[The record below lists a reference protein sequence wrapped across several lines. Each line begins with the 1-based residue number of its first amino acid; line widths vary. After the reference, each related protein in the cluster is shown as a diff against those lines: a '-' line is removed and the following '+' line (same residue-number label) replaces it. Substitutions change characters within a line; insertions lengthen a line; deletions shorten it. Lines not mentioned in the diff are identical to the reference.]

1 MAAAVALIGGALAT
15 IAGVSPWL
23 LGLALALHLL
33 KVVAEARAWH
43 GIVVHAHRDGDREVL
58 PFRTTLAAFV
68 GSIGVN
74 AVIPARLGDAFR
86 VGLLRRRLPGS
97 SVPTLGAT
105 IVLETVLELMFAAT
119 VVGIVLVGGGSV
131 GSVGFV
137 GRSTAG
143 LLSSPLLLGLAA
155 TVLVV
160 VGAFAVVFR
169 HPARD
174 LGSRVVRGFSVVG
187 SPRAFGGV
195 GLWKVTAWTLRI
207 ACVFTFLLAFHMPA
221 TAWTALVVIGAQS
234 VAGTVPLAPGNA
246 GTQQAALALAFR
258 GMVGAGTVVGFGV
271 GMQASTALVDLVAG
285 GAAVA
290 LVAGGSELRET
301 LSASRGRRTARATA
315 V

>member
-1 MAAAVALIGGALAT
+1 
-15 IAGVSPWL
+15 
-23 LGLALALHLL
+23 
-33 KVVAEARAWH
+33 
-43 GIVVHAHRDGDREVL
+43 
-58 PFRTTLAAFV
+58 
-68 GSIGVN
+68 
-74 AVIPARLGDAFR
+74 
-86 VGLLRRRLPGS
+86 
-97 SVPTLGAT
+97 
-105 IVLETVLELMFAAT
+105 
-119 VVGIVLVGGGSV
+119 VLVGGGSV

-271 GMQASTALVDLVAG
+271 GMHSSTSSQAGPPSRSSPAAASFARRFPPHAG
-285 GAAVA
+285 GGRPEPPPCDAGVA
-290 LVAGGSELRET
+290 WVQGDT
-301 LSASRGRRTARATA
+301 
-315 V
+315 

>member
-1 MAAAVALIGGALAT
+1 M
-15 IAGVSPWL
+15 
-23 LGLALALHLL
+23 
-33 KVVAEARAWH
+33 
-43 GIVVHAHRDGDREVL
+43 
-58 PFRTTLAAFV
+58 
-68 GSIGVN
+68 
-74 AVIPARLGDAFR
+74 
-86 VGLLRRRLPGS
+86 
-97 SVPTLGAT
+97 
-105 IVLETVLELMFAAT
+105 
-119 VVGIVLVGGGSV
+119 
-131 GSVGFV
+131 
-137 GRSTAG
+137 
-143 LLSSPLLLGLAA
+143 
-155 TVLVV
+155 
-160 VGAFAVVFR
+160 
-169 HPARD
+169 
-174 LGSRVVRGFSVVG
+174 
-187 SPRAFGGV
+187 
-195 GLWKVTAWTLRI
+195 LWKVTAWTLRI